1 MTIGRCFAVYCV
13 GAATALL
20 LDLVWL
26 GVVAQRFYQQQ
37 IGYLLRSDVRWVP
50 AVLFYL
56 IYIAAL
62 GVIVVWPA
70 VERAS
75 VGRAVALGAFFGLA
89 AYAAYDLTSLALI
102 KDYPTVAALVD
113 LVWGTSLSAVVSAVM
128 YFAARAFLAPHGGA

>member
-1 MTIGRCFAVYCV
+1 MTVGRFFAVYCV

>member
-1 MTIGRCFAVYCV
+1 MTIGRFIAVYAV
-13 GAATALL
+13 GAASALL

-26 GVVAQRFYQQQ
+26 GLVAQRFYQQH

-56 IYIAAL
+56 IYVAAL

-70 VERAS
+70 VEKAS
-75 VGRAVALGAFFGLA
+75 VARAVALGAFFGLA

-102 KDYPTVAALVD
+102 KDYPTVVALVD
-113 LVWGTSLSAVVSAVM
+113 LAWGTCLSAVVSAVM
-128 YFAARAFLAPHGGA
+128 YFAARGFLASNGGA

>member
-1 MTIGRCFAVYCV
+1 MTIGRLFAVYCV

-20 LDLVWL
+20 LDLIWL

-37 IGYLLRSDVRWVP
+37 IGYLLRSDVRWIP
-50 AVLFYL
+50 AILFYL
-56 IYIAAL
+56 IYVAAL

-75 VGRAVALGAFFGLA
+75 LGRAVALGALFGLA

-102 KDYPTVAALVD
+102 KDYPTAAALVD
-113 LVWGTSLSAVVSAVM
+113 LIWGTSLSAVISAAM
-128 YFAARAFLAPHGGA
+128 YLAARGFLASPGGG